1 MIDRSD
7 TEQGEMDWFKSLIPT
22 GFRTGEQKKQA
33 IVPTPQILKVLS
45 KSSSQQVLFIS
56 VLVTRLVDGYL

>member
-22 GFRTGEQKKQA
+22 GFRTGEQKKQV
-33 IVPTPQILKVLS
+33 IVPTAQVLS
-45 KSSSQQVLFIS
+45 KSSIQEFFFYFFK
-56 VLVTRLVDGYL
+56 VLVTRLDEGSL